1 MPCGM
6 NDSLPALCE
15 CAGSEGC
22 TNGRQVAFPQEKREE
37 NGRRLAEL
45 AQNYDM
51 IRLAYFILSTKRVDV
66 GMHLMSVE
74 NISKSYSDK
83 ILFENVTFGV
93 ETGDKVG
100 IIGVNG
106 TGKSTLLKVI
116 AGVEPPDSGQVT
128 TGRSVV
134 LRMLAQDP
142 TFGPEETALEHVL
155 GGDSPQLRV
164 VREHSAVLEELERR
178 PDDSGLQERLIAVN
192 ARMDELNAW
201 SLESE
206 AKTALTKLGIVDV
219 FGKVATF
226 SGGQRK
232 RVAMAAALLQ
242 PSDVLILDEPTNHID
257 NDSVAWLEGML
268 QKRKGALLMI
278 THDRYFLDRVSNRVI
293 ELDRGSAHFYEAN
306 YSRFLE
312 LKLEREEREA
322 ASEAKRQNLLRNE
335 LAWIRR
341 GAQARSTKQKA
352 RIDRYEALK
361 TQGPKGASGKMDVSV
376 ASTRLGKK
384 ILEIENLRK
393 SLGGRELIRDLSY
406 IAVPED
412 RVGIVGRNGS
422 GKSTLLKLIAG
433 KLMPDAGRV
442 ELGPTVKLGWFSQEH
457 EEMDESLRVMEY
469 IREGAEQVK
478 TADGT
483 TISAGQMLERFLFA
497 PAVQWSV
504 ISKLSGGEKRRLQ
517 LLRVLLNAPN
527 VLLLDEPTNDLDIA
541 TLTVLEDY
549 LDEFPGVVIV
559 VSHDRYFLDRTVD
572 RILAFE
578 GDGVV
583 AEHTGNYSDYQ
594 AYAERQEAE
603 KQAAG
608 APAKA
613 SGASTA
619 GPAAAAAVQER
630 KERPQLKM
638 SYKDQ
643 KDFEQIDGW
652 IAEAEEVLA
661 AVASRME
668 EAASDSGRLQELME
682 EQTALEAK
690 LDALLER
697 WTELNELAEQIA
709 ANKSARG

>member
-1 MPCGM
+1 
-6 NDSLPALCE
+6 
-15 CAGSEGC
+15 
-22 TNGRQVAFPQEKREE
+22 
-37 NGRRLAEL
+37 
-45 AQNYDM
+45 
-51 IRLAYFILSTKRVDV
+51 
-66 GMHLMSVE
+66 MHLLSVE

-83 ILFENVTFGV
+83 TLFENVTFGI
-93 ETGDKVG
+93 ESGDKIG

-116 AGVEPPDSGQVT
+116 AGLEPPDSGQVT
-128 TGRSVV
+128 IGRSVV

-142 TFGPEETALEHVL
+142 VFGPEETALEHVL
-155 GGDSPQLRV
+155 GGDSPQLRA
-164 VREHSAVLEELERR
+164 VREHTAVLEELALR
-178 PDDSGLQERLIAVN
+178 PDDARLQERLITAN
-192 ARMDELNAW
+192 AKMDELNAW
-201 SLESE
+201 QLESE
-206 AKTALTKLGIVDV
+206 AKTALTKLGIADV
-219 FGKVATF
+219 HGKVATF

-278 THDRYFLDRVSNRVI
+278 THDRYFLDRVSNRVL
-293 ELDRGSAHFYEAN
+293 ELDRGTAYFYEAN

-361 TQGPKGASGKMDVSV
+361 EQGTKSAAGKLDVSV
-376 ASTRLGKK
+376 ASARLGKK
-384 ILEIENLRK
+384 ILEIEHLRK
-393 SLGGRELIRDLSY
+393 ELGGRELIRDLSF

-433 KLMPDAGRV
+433 RIQPDGGRV

-478 TADGT
+478 TAEGT
-483 TISAGQMLERFLFA
+483 TVSAGQMLERFLFP

-517 LLRVLLNAPN
+517 LLRVLMSAPN

-549 LDEFPGVVIV
+549 LDDFPGVVIV

-583 AEHTGNYSDYQ
+583 TAHTGNFTDYQ
-594 AYAERQEAE
+594 VYAEKRESE
-603 KQAAG
+603 KQASE

-613 SGASTA
+613 TGGSAAT
-619 GPAAAAAVQER
+619 PAAER
-630 KERPQLKM
+630 KDRPVLKM

-652 IAEAEEVLA
+652 IAETEEALA
-661 AVASRME
+661 AVAARME
-668 EAASDSGRLQELME
+668 ESASDSSRLQQLME
-682 EQTALEAK
+682 EQGALEAK
-690 LDALLER
+690 LDTLLER

-709 ANKSARG
+709 ANKSGRG

>member
-1 MPCGM
+1 
-6 NDSLPALCE
+6 
-15 CAGSEGC
+15 
-22 TNGRQVAFPQEKREE
+22 
-37 NGRRLAEL
+37 
-45 AQNYDM
+45 
-51 IRLAYFILSTKRVDV
+51 
-66 GMHLMSVE
+66 MHLLSVE

-83 ILFENVTFGV
+83 MLFEDVTFGI

-116 AGVEPPDSGQVT
+116 AGLEPADSGKVSI
-128 TGRSVV
+128 GRSVV

-142 TFGPEETALEHVL
+142 AFAPDETALEHVL
-155 GGDSPQLRV
+155 GGESPQLKA
-164 VREHSAVLEELERR
+164 VRDYAEILEALARSPEDAR
-178 PDDSGLQERLIAVN
+178 LQARMVAAN
-192 ARMDELNAW
+192 QRMDELEAW
-201 SLESE
+201 QLESE
-206 AKTALTKLGIVDV
+206 AKTALTKLGILNYDD
-219 FGKVATF
+219 KVSTF

-257 NDSVAWLEGML
+257 NDSVAWLESML

-293 ELDRGSAHFYEAN
+293 ELDQGRAYFYEAN

-312 LKLEREEREA
+312 LKLERDEREA

-352 RIDRYEALK
+352 RIDRFEALK
-361 TQGPKGASGKMDVSV
+361 EQGPKAAAGKMDVSI
-376 ASTRLGKK
+376 ASSRLGKK
-384 ILEIENLRK
+384 IIEIEHLVKRF
-393 SLGGRELIRDLSY
+393 GDRTLIKDLSY

-433 KLMPDAGRV
+433 QLVPDGGTV
-442 ELGPTVKLGWFSQEH
+442 ELGTTVRLGWFSQEH

-469 IREGAEQVK
+469 IREGADQVK
-478 TADGT
+478 TSDGS
-483 TISAGQMLERFLFA
+483 TISAGQMLERFLFS
-497 PAVQWSV
+497 PSMQWSV

-549 LDEFPGVVIV
+549 LDDFPGVVV
-559 VSHDRYFLDRTVD
+559 TVSHDRYFLDRTVD

-578 GDGVV
+578 GDGIVSHHV
-583 AEHTGNYSDYQ
+583 GNYSDYQ
-594 AYAERQEAE
+594 AFAERQEA
-603 KQAAG
+603 
-608 APAKA
+608 AK
-613 SGASTA
+613 
-619 GPAAAAAVQER
+619 AAAAAPAKGNASVSAAVSAKPES
-630 KERPQLKM
+630 KERPVLKM

-643 KDFEQIDGW
+643 KDFEQIDDW
-652 IAEAEEVLA
+652 IAET
-661 AVASRME
+661 E
-668 EAASDSGRLQELME
+668 EAISSVAAQMEASSSDSVRLQELAE
-682 EQTALEAK
+682 EQQRLGTK
-690 LDALLER
+690 LDGLLER

-709 ANKSARG
+709 ANKNAK

>member
-1 MPCGM
+1 
-6 NDSLPALCE
+6 
-15 CAGSEGC
+15 
-22 TNGRQVAFPQEKREE
+22 
-37 NGRRLAEL
+37 
-45 AQNYDM
+45 
-51 IRLAYFILSTKRVDV
+51 
-66 GMHLMSVE
+66 MHLLSVE

-83 ILFENVTFGV
+83 ILFEDVTFGI
-93 ETGDKVG
+93 ETGDKIG

-116 AGVEPPDSGQVT
+116 AGLEPSDSGKVSI
-128 TGRSVV
+128 GRSVV

-142 TFGPEETALEHVL
+142 VFTPEETALEHVL
-155 GGDSPQLRV
+155 GGNSPQLKA
-164 VREHSAVLEELERR
+164 VRDHAEIMELLALNPE
-178 PDDSGLQERLIAVN
+178 DDKLQARLIAAN
-192 ARMDELNAW
+192 QRMDELEAW
-201 SLESE
+201 QLESE
-206 AKTALTKLGIVDV
+206 AKAALTKLGIHNYED
-219 FGKVATF
+219 KVATF

-232 RVAMAAALLQ
+232 RVALAAALLQ

-293 ELDRGSAHFYEAN
+293 ELDQGRAYFYEAN

-352 RIDRYEALK
+352 RIDRFEALK
-361 TQGPKGASGKMDVSV
+361 EQGPKAGAGKLDVSI
-376 ASTRLGKK
+376 ASSRLGKK
-384 ILEIENLRK
+384 IIEIDNLTKRM
-393 SLGGRELIRDLSY
+393 GERTLIQDFSY

-433 KLMPDAGRV
+433 KLLPDGGSV
-442 ELGPTVKLGWFSQEH
+442 DLGPTVKLGWFSQEH

-469 IREGAEQVK
+469 IREGADQVK
-478 TADGT
+478 TSDGS
-483 TISAGQMLERFLFA
+483 TISAGQMLERFLFS
-497 PAVQWSV
+497 PSMQWTV
-504 ISKLSGGEKRRLQ
+504 LSKLSGGEKRRLQ
-517 LLRVLLNAPN
+517 LLRVLMNAPN

-549 LDEFPGVVIV
+549 LDDFPGVVIT

-572 RILAFE
+572 RIVAFE
-578 GDGVV
+578 GDGVITHHV
-583 AEHTGNYSDYQ
+583 GNYSDYQ
-594 AYAERQEAE
+594 EFAERQEAL
-603 KQAAG
+603 KQAAVS
-608 APAKA
+608 PVKA
-613 SGASTA
+613 STPSKPEG
-619 GPAAAAAVQER
+619 
-630 KERPQLKM
+630 KERPVLKM

-643 KDFEQIDGW
+643 KDFEQIDSW
-652 IAEAEEVLA
+652 IAETEEEIGSIAEQME
-661 AVASRME
+661 ASS
-668 EAASDSGRLQELME
+668 SDSVRLQQLA
-682 EQTALEAK
+682 EQQHQLEKK
-690 LDALLER
+690 LDGLLER

-709 ANKSARG
+709 ANKSGK

>member
-1 MPCGM
+1 
-6 NDSLPALCE
+6 
-15 CAGSEGC
+15 
-22 TNGRQVAFPQEKREE
+22 
-37 NGRRLAEL
+37 
-45 AQNYDM
+45 
-51 IRLAYFILSTKRVDV
+51 
-66 GMHLMSVE
+66 MHLLSVE

-83 ILFENVTFGV
+83 TLFENVTFGV
-93 ETGDKVG
+93 ETGDKIG

-116 AGVEPPDSGQVT
+116 AGLEPADSGKVSI
-128 TGRSVV
+128 GRSVV
-134 LRMLAQDP
+134 LRMLSQDP
-142 TFGPEETALEHVL
+142 VFGEGETALGHVL
-155 GGDSPQLRV
+155 GGDSPELRA
-164 VREHSAVLEELERR
+164 VREHAEILGELARR
-178 PDDSGLQERLIAVN
+178 PDDDRLQERLIAAN

-201 SLESE
+201 ALESE
-206 AKTALTKLGIVDV
+206 AKTALTKLGILDLH
-219 FGKVATF
+219 GKVAEF

-257 NDSVAWLEGML
+257 NESVAWLEGML
-268 QKRKGALLMI
+268 QKRRGALLMI
-278 THDRYFLDRVSNRVI
+278 THDRYFLDRVSNRVV
-293 ELDRGSAHFYEAN
+293 ELDRGTAYFYEAN

-322 ASEAKRQNLLRNE
+322 ASEAKRQNVLRNE

-361 TQGPKGASGKMDVSV
+361 EQGPKASAGKVDVSV

-384 ILEIENLRK
+384 ILEIEHLEKR
-393 SLGGRELIRDLSY
+393 LGDRTLIRDLSY

-433 KLMPDAGRV
+433 MLAPDGGRV

-497 PAVQWSV
+497 PATQWSV

-517 LLRVLLNAPN
+517 LLRVLMEAPN
-527 VLLLDEPTNDLDIA
+527 VLLLDEPTNDLDVA
-541 TLTVLEDY
+541 TLAVLEEY
-549 LDEFPGVVIV
+549 LDDFGGVVIV

-572 RILAFE
+572 RVLAFE

-583 AEHTGNYSDYQ
+583 TLYTGNYTEYREAAD
-594 AYAERQEAE
+594 RLEAE
-603 KQAAG
+603 KQAADS
-608 APAKA
+608 APAKGV
-613 SGASTA
+613 SGGPGTGGGPAGNAA
-619 GPAAAAAVQER
+619 GPER
-630 KERPQLKM
+630 NKERPVTKM

-652 IAEAEEVLA
+652 IAGAEEALA
-661 AVASRME
+661 DVATRME
-668 EAASDSGRLQELME
+668 ASASDSMRLQELMA
-682 EQTALEAK
+682 EQAALETK
-690 LDALLER
+690 LEELLER
-697 WTELNELAEQIA
+697 WTELNELAELIA
-709 ANKSARG
+709 ANKAGRG

>member
-1 MPCGM
+1 
-6 NDSLPALCE
+6 
-15 CAGSEGC
+15 
-22 TNGRQVAFPQEKREE
+22 
-37 NGRRLAEL
+37 
-45 AQNYDM
+45 
-51 IRLAYFILSTKRVDV
+51 
-66 GMHLMSVE
+66 MHLLSVE
-74 NISKSYSDK
+74 NISKSYSEK
-83 ILFENVTFGV
+83 VLFDNVTFGV
-93 ETGDKVG
+93 QAGDKIG

-116 AGVEPPDSGQVT
+116 AGLEPADSGKISV
-128 TGRSVV
+128 GRSVV
-134 LRMLAQDP
+134 MRMLAQDP
-142 TFGPEETALEHVL
+142 VFEPEETALGHVL
-155 GGDSPQLRV
+155 GGNTPRLQA
-164 VREHSAVLEELERR
+164 VREHAEVLEALALNPENA
-178 PDDSGLQERLIAVN
+178 GLQERLIAAN
-192 ARMDELNAW
+192 ARMDELDAW
-201 SLESE
+201 QLESE
-206 AKTALTKLGIVDV
+206 AKTALTRLGIPNVMD
-219 FGKVATF
+219 KVATF

-268 QKRKGALLMI
+268 QKRKGALIMI

-293 ELDRGSAHFYEAN
+293 ELDRGTAFFYEAN

-352 RIDRYEALK
+352 RIDRFEALK
-361 TQGPKGASGKMDVSV
+361 EQGPKASSGKLDMAV
-376 ASTRLGKK
+376 ASTRLGRK
-384 ILEIENLRK
+384 IIEIEHLSK
-393 SLGGRELIRDLSY
+393 KLGGRALIRDLSY

-433 KLMPDAGRV
+433 KLAPDGGSV
-442 ELGPTVKLGWFSQEH
+442 ELGATVKLGWFSQEH

-497 PAVQWSV
+497 PAAQWSA

-517 LLRVLLNAPN
+517 LLRVLMEAPN

-549 LDEFPGVVIV
+549 LDDFPGVVIV
-559 VSHDRYFLDRTVD
+559 VSHDRYFLDRTVE

-583 AEHTGNYSDYQ
+583 TQHTGNYSDYQ
-594 AYAERQEAE
+594 AYVQRQGAERQAS
-603 KQAAG
+603 QQ
-608 APAKA
+608 PAKTTEA
-613 SGASTA
+613 KA
-619 GPAAAAAVQER
+619 PER
-630 KERPQLKM
+630 KERPLLKM

-652 IAEAEEVLA
+652 IAEK
-661 AVASRME
+661 E
-668 EAASDSGRLQELME
+668 EALSAIAAQMDAASSDSSRLQQLLGD
-682 EQTALEAK
+682 QHALEAE
-690 LDALLER
+690 LDRLLER

-709 ANKSARG
+709 ENKNGRG

>member
-1 MPCGM
+1 
-6 NDSLPALCE
+6 
-15 CAGSEGC
+15 
-22 TNGRQVAFPQEKREE
+22 
-37 NGRRLAEL
+37 
-45 AQNYDM
+45 
-51 IRLAYFILSTKRVDV
+51 
-66 GMHLMSVE
+66 MHLLSVE
-74 NISKSYSDK
+74 NIAKSYSDK

-93 ETGDKVG
+93 ESGDKIG

-116 AGVEPPDSGQVT
+116 AGLEPADSGKVSI
-128 TGRSVV
+128 GRSVV
-134 LRMLAQDP
+134 LRMLVQDP
-142 TFGPEETALEHVL
+142 VFGPEETALEHVL
-155 GGDSPQLRV
+155 GGDSPQLRA
-164 VREHSAVLEELERR
+164 VREHASVLEELALR
-178 PDDSGLQERLIAVN
+178 PDDSRLQERLIA
-192 ARMDELNAW
+192 AGSRMDELNAW
-201 SLESE
+201 QLESE
-206 AKTALTKLGIVDV
+206 AKTALTKLGIMNVNDRV
-219 FGKVATF
+219 STF

-268 QKRKGALLMI
+268 QKRKGSLLMI

-293 ELDRGSAHFYEAN
+293 ELDRGTAFFYEAN

-352 RIDRYEALK
+352 RIDRFEALK
-361 TQGPKGASGKMDVSV
+361 EQGPKASAGKLDVSV

-384 ILEIENLRK
+384 ILEIEHLTKRF
-393 SLGGRELIRDLSY
+393 GERMLIKDLSY

-412 RVGIVGRNGS
+412 RLGIVGRNGS

-433 KLMPDAGRV
+433 KLQPDGGRV

-457 EEMDESLRVMEY
+457 DEMDESLRVMEY

-483 TISAGQMLERFLFA
+483 TISAGQMLERFLFPSA
-497 PAVQWSV
+497 TQWSV

-517 LLRVLLNAPN
+517 LLRVLMDAPN

-549 LDEFPGVVIV
+549 LDDFPGVVIV

-578 GDGVV
+578 GDGAVTQY
-583 AEHTGNYSDYQ
+583 TGNYSEYKEQ
-594 AYAERQEAE
+594 ADRKESA

-608 APAKA
+608 ATVKA
-613 SGASTA
+613 ASATSA
-619 GPAAAAAVQER
+619 SETLAER
-630 KERPQLKM
+630 KERPVLKM

-652 IAEAEEVLA
+652 IAETEEALA
-661 AVASRME
+661 AIAAKMDA
-668 EAASDSGRLQELME
+668 AASDSTRLQELME
-682 EQTALEAK
+682 EQSSLETK
-690 LDALLER
+690 LDGLLER
-697 WTELNELAEQIA
+697 WTELNELAEQIE
-709 ANKSARG
+709 ANKSGRA